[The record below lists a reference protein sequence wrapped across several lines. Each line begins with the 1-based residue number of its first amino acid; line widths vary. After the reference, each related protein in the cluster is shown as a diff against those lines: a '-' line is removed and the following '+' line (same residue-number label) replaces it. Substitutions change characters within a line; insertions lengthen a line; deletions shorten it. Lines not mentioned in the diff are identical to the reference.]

1 MERRQTKQ
9 TLHTS
14 TQIPCSPTSQK
25 AGQLSAIFT
34 LSNLIRDGKKEKEKF
49 ALYPNS
55 FHPSIRLIVFFFYP
69 PKPKPICTS
78 LKSLDSSSPILSVRP
93 SVSFV

>member
-49 ALYPNS
+49 ALYPTPS
-55 FHPSIRLIVFFFYP
+55 IHPSAL
-69 PKPKPICTS
+69 
-78 LKSLDSSSPILSVRP
+78 SSSFSIRQNQSQSVLP
-93 SVSFV
+93 

>member
-34 LSNLIRDGKKEKEKF
+34 LSNLIRDGKKKKKS
-49 ALYPNS
+49 ALYPTPS
-55 FHPSIRLIVFFFYP
+55 IHPSAL
-69 PKPKPICTS
+69 
-78 LKSLDSSSPILSVRP
+78 SSSFSIRQNQSQSVLP
-93 SVSFV
+93 